1 MRNNLFVPRP
11 LHAGEE
17 WGDEDCAEDWETTAG
32 WFIGGD
38 KDGTAICTSLGDDW
52 FERPLQA
59 GLPALIQRFLWS
71 FWALISSP
79 LSFWNLRLLAP
90 QNGAHRLAQTEISI
104 QPNPILST
112 YSSGAGKQDKT
123 RWKCSFKRV
132 TVWQCESVTVWL
144 FESMSV
150 WKCVISTVG
159 AL

>member
-1 MRNNLFVPRP
+1 MPRP

-123 RWKCSFKRV
+123 RWKCSFKI
-132 TVWQCESVTVWL
+132 TDTKLGQYEKYFKTFFAGQWESLEIVYIN
-144 FESMSV
+144 V
-150 WKCVISTVG
+150 WKHQH
-159 AL
+159 